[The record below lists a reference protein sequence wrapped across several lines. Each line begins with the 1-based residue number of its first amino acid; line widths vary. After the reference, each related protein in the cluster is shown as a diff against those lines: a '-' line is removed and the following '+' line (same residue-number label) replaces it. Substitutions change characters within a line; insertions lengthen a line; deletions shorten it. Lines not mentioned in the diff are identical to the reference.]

1 MATTAMGA
9 AEASQSVN
17 NAKTQEQNVSKGIM
31 GKDDFLKLLVTQL
44 RYQNPLQPME
54 DKEFISQMATFSS
67 LEQMQ
72 NMNTSINAL
81 ADSVNTQCVPYM
93 MMQGA
98 GQMVGCEVGY
108 VYLDEAEELQF
119 KAGLV
124 DSVILQTG
132 IPYLMI
138 EDEPIS
144 LDQITTIRKPLEG
157 SETGY
162 YSSVLA
168 KLDLLLKQLESER
181 GAPND

>member
-1 MATTAMGA
+1 MHTTTATQA
-9 AEASQSVN
+9 ASA
-17 NAKTQEQNVSKGIM
+17 AQNTAARQPENISHGIM

-81 ADSVNTQCVPYM
+81 ANSINTQFLPHM

-98 GQMVGCEVGY
+98 GQLVGCEVGY
-108 VYLDEAEELQF
+108 MYWDEAEELQF
-119 KAGLV
+119 NAGIV
-124 DSVILQTG
+124 DSVILQGG

-138 EDEPIS
+138 ADEPIS
-144 LDQITTIRKPLEG
+144 LDQVTTISQPLQG
-157 SETGY
+157 LETSY
-162 YSSVLA
+162 YSSILTR
-168 KLDLLLKQLESER
+168 LDLLLKQFGSEG
-181 GAPND
+181 GA